1 MEKLASR
8 ENYASW
14 KFAMQAY
21 LESEDLWGCVTGA
34 QTHVADVKKM
44 TKARAKIILS
54 VEKQNYSHLQDTAT
68 PKEAWDKLKSVF
80 EDTGLTRKVGLFKKL
95 TSVKLANCTTVEEYV
110 NQIVTTAHK
119 LKELQLTSRTAID
132 VKDEMIA
139 ALLLSGLPEEYK
151 PMIMGLESS
160 GVAPTADAVK
170 VKILQEV
177 QVANEAGSSNQEA
190 AFYLK
195 TRKGHNKDTKQR
207 NVTFVRSRDT
217 SQQNVDTET
226 RKRKLTKKK
235 LHSW

>member
-1 MEKLASR
+1 MEKLVGR

-68 PKEAWDKLKSVF
+68 PKEAWDKLRSVF

-95 TSVKLANCTTVEEYV
+95 TSVKLADCTTVEEYV

-119 LKELQLTSRTAID
+119 LRELQFD
-132 VKDEMIA
+132 VKDEMVA

-160 GVAPTADAVK
+160 GVTPTADAVK

-177 QVANEAGSSNQEA
+177 
-190 AFYLK
+190 
-195 TRKGHNKDTKQR
+195 
-207 NVTFVRSRDT
+207 
-217 SQQNVDTET
+217 
-226 RKRKLTKKK
+226 
-235 LHSW
+235 